1 MDATPQL
8 RRAWRVALVFG
19 GIAFGTVLAFVLKV
33 LAPGATIGGGGESGG
48 GENTALFDPELRRE
62 ALAEL
67 VARGQGVWDSHPDAT
82 VARLLQPN
90 LKGRALEAIT
100 IDSNEWGLRERSF
113 VLPKPPGTTRIVIL
127 GDSFVMGYG
136 VKAEDRVG
144 VHLEQLLRED
154 AAAGGGGVSGAAA
167 PGPIECLHFGVNTW
181 NIVSECAFLRRQL
194 SLVQPDLVVQIAI
207 RNDLDDN
214 PGTRGMGALG
224 MWWPR
229 HPERADSFLFVEGP
243 RFAFGTK
250 ENNWLLFG
258 LDWESQSRF
267 EEAGREIGRLARA
280 VGAAGGKYLLF
291 NSYSGLLAT
300 AQGYLARELAQDQSV
315 PFPSS
320 FNKDERYRNSKSDAH
335 WNRAGHQQAA
345 LFLHDLI
352 RTRGLLPKWPL
363 RERPAAAAV
372 VAELLPEA
380 EREVAKPAPLRGLLE
395 RRTIAPALDFR
406 RIDADGAAQV
416 HGGVV
421 RGGLLSA
428 YASLILRCEGRVQLK
443 VAGRGLGRPE
453 LDGVKVAVFVDAT
466 QVGTLEP
473 KGGAPFAAT
482 FAVPA
487 ELAAK
492 TFVSVRFQ
500 ADDFAYTLPDLR
512 TCQVAVLETV
522 ELIAP

>member
-1 MDATPQL
+1 MEATLQL
-8 RRAWRVALVFG
+8 RRAWRVALVSG
-19 GIAFGTVLAFVLKV
+19 GIALGALAALVLQLSR
-33 LAPGATIGGGGESGG
+33 GGGSSLEEG

-113 VLPKPPGTTRIVIL
+113 ALPKPAGTTRVVIL

-154 AAAGGGGVSGAAA
+154 AAAGGGSAGGGAAA

-181 NIVSECAFLRRQL
+181 NLVAECAFLRRQL
-194 SLVQPDLVVQIAI
+194 TLVQPDLVVQIAI

-214 PGTRGMGALG
+214 PGARGMGALG

-229 HPERADSFLFVEGP
+229 APERADTFLFVEAP
-243 RFAFGTK
+243 RFAFGTR

-267 EEAGREIGRLARA
+267 DEAGREIGRLARA

-300 AQGYLARELAQDQSV
+300 AQGYLARELAPEQSV

-320 FNKDERYRNSKSDAH
+320 FNKDERYRNSRSDAH
-335 WNRAGHQQAA
+335 WNRAGHEQAA
-345 LFLHDLI
+345 LFLHEVI

-372 VAELLPEA
+372 AAELLPEA
-380 EREVAKPAPLRGLLE
+380 EREVAKPATLKGLLE
-395 RRTIAPALDFR
+395 RRTIASAIDFR
-406 RIDADGAAQV
+406 RIDADAAAQV
-416 HGGVV
+416 HGGVI

-428 YASLILRCEGRVQLK
+428 YASLILRCEGRTQLGI
-443 VAGRGLGRPE
+443 AGRGLGRRE

-466 QVGTLEP
+466 QVGVLEP
-473 KGGAPFAAT
+473 RGAEPFAAT
-482 FAVPA
+482 FVVPP

-512 TCQVAVLETV
+512 TCQVAVLATV
-522 ELIAP
+522 ELATP

>member
-1 MDATPQL
+1 MDASSRL
-8 RRAWRVALVFG
+8 RQAWRIALLFG
-19 GIAFGTVLAFVLKV
+19 GIALAAVAVVLLDV
-33 LAPGATIGGGGESGG
+33 LAPAGRGGGGDGDA
-48 GENTALFDPELRRE
+48 ENVALFDPELRRQ
-62 ALAEL
+62 ALQEL

-90 LKGRALEAIT
+90 LKDRALEAIR

-113 VLPKPPGTTRIVIL
+113 ALPKPAGTTRVVIL

-144 VHLEQLLRED
+144 VHLEQMLRED
-154 AAAGGGGVSGAAA
+154 AEAAAGGAP

-214 PGTRGMGALG
+214 PGARGMGALG

-229 HPERADSFLFVEGP
+229 SPERADAFLFVESP
-243 RFAFGTK
+243 RFGFGTR

-258 LDWESQSRF
+258 LDWESRTRF

-280 VGAAGGKYLLF
+280 VAAAGGRYLLF

-300 AQGYLARELAQDQSV
+300 AQGHLAKELAPHQSV

-320 FNKDERYRNSKSDAH
+320 FNKDERWRNSKSDAH

-345 LFLHDLI
+345 LFLHELI
-352 RTRGLLPKWPL
+352 RTRGLLPKWPV
-363 RERPAAAAV
+363 RERSDAAAV
-372 VAELLPEA
+372 VAALLPEA
-380 EREVAKPAPLRGLLE
+380 EHEVAKPATLKGLLE
-395 RRTIAPALDFR
+395 RRVIAPAVDFR
-406 RIDADGAAQV
+406 RIDADSAAQV

-428 YASLILRCEGRVQLK
+428 YASLILRGEGRAKLRVT
-443 VAGRGLGRPE
+443 GRGLGRRE
-453 LDGVKVAVFVDAT
+453 LDGVRIAVFVDAI
-466 QVGTLEP
+466 QVGTIEP
-473 KGGAPFAAT
+473 KGAEPFTAE
-482 FAVPA
+482 FAVPPD
-487 ELAAK
+487 LVSS
-492 TFVSVRFQ
+492 TFLSVRFQ

-522 ELIAP
+522 ELAAP